1 MSPWVWLP
9 DRVPTPN
16 PMKRTLTMTAVAAL
30 TVGVS
35 LPAAALPSFPE
46 SPSTTAAPKLPPQA
60 FVAAASTPATP
71 VTRDAFGVEMIV
83 KAPAPVASVAL
94 PTAAFVGSLTQWPLN
109 APVND
114 GFGYRSD
121 GFHKGIDI
129 MGQYGSTFY
138 AASAGVVTQVSYEAG
153 WGYYIRID
161 HGGGVST
168 LYSHAIEGSP
178 MVSVG
183 QAVDAGTPL
192 ALVGDTGYTT
202 APNMHFEV
210 YVDGVVTDP
219 IPWLP

>member
-1 MSPWVWLP
+1 
-9 DRVPTPN
+9 
-16 PMKRTLTMTAVAAL
+16 MTAIAAL
-30 TVGVS
+30 TIGVS
-35 LPAAALPSFPE
+35 VPAAALPTFSQ
-46 SPSTTAAPKLPPQA
+46 SPSTTAAQQLTPQA
-60 FVAAASTPATP
+60 FVAAASTAATP
-71 VTRDAFGVEMIV
+71 VTRDSFGVEMIV
-83 KAPAPVASVAL
+83 KAPPPVAAVAV
-94 PTAAFVGSLTQWPLN
+94 PTAAFVGSLAQWPLI

-129 MGQYGSTFY
+129 MGQYGSTFT
-138 AASAGVVTQVSYEAG
+138 AASPGVVTQVSYEAG
-153 WGYYIRID
+153 WGYYIKID

-192 ALVGDTGYTT
+192 ALVGDTGYVT
-202 APNMHFEV
+202 APNLHFEV
-210 YVDGVVTDP
+210 YVNGVVTDP